1 MVFSF
6 VGPIKDKW
14 DRVGDLLKSI
24 DRTFKLFDYEIILVD
39 DFSTSDERRK
49 AFRYL
54 SKYEKLRVIY
64 NKKHQGIEASMNNA
78 VLQAKGSIIIPVDAD
93 LRFVWPLYFLYLHM
107 LFKFRP
113 EVSFCFM
120 KSKGIDSQTFKT
132 LGIVGWAPKSGLQQG
147 EKLLKD
153 VIEKKIH
160 VAGGATS
167 YKRKWFIKNG
177 GYQKEFGPAADF
189 YINQKAVLQKKAW
202 YLGKVA
208 TINLIDKKSETS
220 KYSYRKYIKIS
231 KRILSR
237 WANTKSVNQ
246 MEMSAFLRSQKK
258 EINKNINSK
267 L

>member
-1 MVFSF
+1 MFFSF

-24 DRTFKLFDYEIILVD
+24 DKTFKLFDYEIILVD
-39 DFSTSDERRK
+39 DFSTCEERRK
-49 AFRYL
+49 ALQYL
-54 SKYEKLRVIY
+54 SKYEKLKVIY
-64 NKKHQGIEASMNNA
+64 NEKHVGIEGSMNLA
-78 VLQAKGSIIIPVDAD
+78 VLKAKGSIIIPVDAD
-93 LRFVWPLYFLYLHM
+93 LRFVWPLYFLCLHM

-113 EVSFCFM
+113 EVCFCFM

-132 LGIVGWAPKSGLQQG
+132 LGIVGWAPKSGLQRG
-147 EKLLKD
+147 ENLLKD
-153 VIEKKIH
+153 VIEKRIH

-177 GYQKEFGPAADF
+177 GYQKQFGPAADF
-189 YINQKAVLQKKAW
+189 YLNQKAVLQKKAW

-208 TINLIDKKSETS
+208 SINLVDKKSETS
-220 KYSYRKYIKIS
+220 KYTFRKYIQIS
-231 KRILSR
+231 KKILSR
-237 WANTKSVNQ
+237 WANTKAVDPKELSI
-246 MEMSAFLRSQKK
+246 FLRHQKK

>member
-1 MVFSF
+1 MFFSF
-6 VGPIKDKW
+6 AGPIKDKW
-14 DRVGDLLKSI
+14 ERVGDLLKSI
-24 DRTFKLFDYEIILVD
+24 DKTFKLFDYEIILVD
-39 DFSTSDERRK
+39 DFSTSEEKRK
-49 AFRYL
+49 ALHYL
-54 SKYEKLRVIY
+54 SKYEKLKVIY
-64 NKKHQGIEASMNNA
+64 NEKHVGIEGSMNMA
-78 VLQAKGSIIIPVDAD
+78 VLEAKGSIIIPVDAD

-113 EVSFCFM
+113 EVCFCFM

-147 EKLLKD
+147 ENLLKD
-153 VIEKKIH
+153 VIEKRIH

-177 GYQKEFGPAADF
+177 GYRKEFGPAADF

-208 TINLIDKKSETS
+208 TINLVDKKSETS
-220 KYSYRKYIKIS
+220 KYSYRKYIQIS
-231 KRILSR
+231 KRILSK
-237 WANTKSVNQ
+237 WAVTKAVDQ
-246 MEMSAFLRSQKK
+246 KDLSAFLQHQKK

-267 L
+267 M

>member
-1 MVFSF
+1 MFFSF

-14 DRVGDLLKSI
+14 DRVDDLLKSI
-24 DRTFKLFDYEIILVD
+24 EKTFKLFDYEIILVD
-39 DFSTSDERRK
+39 DFSTSEERRK
-49 AFRYL
+49 ALQYL
-54 SKYEKLRVIY
+54 CKYEKLKVIY
-64 NKKHQGIEASMNNA
+64 NKKHVGIEGSMNMA
-78 VLQAKGSIIIPVDAD
+78 VLKAQGSIIIPVDAD

-113 EVSFCFM
+113 EISFCFM
-120 KSKGIDSQTFKT
+120 KSKGIDSQTFRT
-132 LGIVGWAPKSGLQQG
+132 LGIVGWAPKSGLQQS
-147 EKLLKD
+147 KNLLKD
-153 VIEKKIH
+153 VIEKRIP
-160 VAGGATS
+160 VAGGATV

-189 YINQKAVLQKKAW
+189 YLNQIAVLQKKAW

-220 KYSYRKYIKIS
+220 KYSYHKYIQIS
-231 KRILSR
+231 KRILSK
-237 WANTKSVNQ
+237 WAVTKAVDQ
-246 MEMSAFLRSQKK
+246 KDLSAFLQHQKK